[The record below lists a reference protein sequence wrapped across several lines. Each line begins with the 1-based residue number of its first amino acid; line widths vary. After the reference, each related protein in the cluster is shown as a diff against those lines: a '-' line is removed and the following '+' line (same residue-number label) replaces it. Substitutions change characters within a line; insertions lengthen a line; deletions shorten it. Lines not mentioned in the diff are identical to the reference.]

1 MRAWVEWEM
10 MERKLRVWEVGF
22 GRYGLERDKTKGENG
37 KILTLGR
44 GLGWG
49 RKGEKS

>member
-22 GRYGLERDKTKGENG
+22 GRYGLERDKTKGARKLNEIG
-37 KILTLGR
+37 K
-44 GLGWG
+44 
-49 RKGEKS
+49 EKN